1 MSEKSADWRG
11 KSVAEKTGAVID
23 GSHASPMTCLNCGAR
38 VMPADMRKHRSRC
51 ERPDPHALDAW
62 ESERDTVGR
71 GVTHAEITRLVLTGA
86 LRWRDREGREFLLR
100 DVEAFLDARRLY
112 GSALSIVAT

>member
-1 MSEKSADWRG
+1 MSQKSEEWRG
-11 KSVAEKTGAVID
+11 KSVTEKAEAVID
-23 GSHASPMTCLNCGAR
+23 GSHAAPMTCLNCGAR
-38 VMPADMRKHRSRC
+38 VMPQDMRKHRVRC
-51 ERPDPHALDAW
+51 ERLDAHPLDAW

-71 GVTHAEITRLVLTGA
+71 GVTHTEITRLLLTGA
-86 LRWRDREGREFLLR
+86 LRYRDNEGREFLLR

>member
-11 KSVAEKTGAVID
+11 KSVAEKTETVID
-23 GSHASPMTCLNCGAR
+23 GSHAAPMTCLNCGAR
-38 VMPADMRKHRSRC
+38 VMPADMRKHRTRC
-51 ERPDPHALDAW
+51 ARPTPHALDTW
-62 ESERDTVGR
+62 EPERDTLGR
-71 GVTHAEITRLVLTGA
+71 GISHAEINRLVLSGG
-86 LRWRDREGREFLLR
+86 LRHRDREGREFLLR